1 MVTNTIN
8 QVLQKEN
15 QAEENIAVARQHA
28 ADTVS
33 RAKSEAELKRE
44 QIIGDARKRAEE
56 LTSKVQLDI
65 DKMYDDAKISAEKR
79 REEIISASSN
89 IKANAV
95 QVVCDVLF

>member
-1 MVTNTIN
+1 MATNTIN
-8 QVLQKEN
+8 QVLQKEK
-15 QAEENIAVARQHA
+15 QAEENIAVARQQA
-28 ADTVS
+28 SDIIS

-44 QIIGDARKRAEE
+44 QILGDARKKAEE

-89 IKANAV
+89 VKANAT
-95 QVVCDVLF
+95 QIVCDVLF

>member
-1 MVTNTIN
+1 MATNTIN
-8 QVLQKEN
+8 QVLQKEK
-15 QAEENIAVARQHA
+15 QAEENIAVARQQA
-28 ADTVS
+28 SDIIS

-44 QIIGDARKRAEE
+44 QILGDARKKAQE

-89 IKANAV
+89 VKANAT
-95 QVVCDVLF
+95 QIVCDVLF